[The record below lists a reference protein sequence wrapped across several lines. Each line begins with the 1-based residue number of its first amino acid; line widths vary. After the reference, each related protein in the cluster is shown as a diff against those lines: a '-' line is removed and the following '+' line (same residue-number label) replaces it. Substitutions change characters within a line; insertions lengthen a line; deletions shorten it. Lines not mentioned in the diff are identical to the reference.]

1 MTLAA
6 RDAGSLGVSRG
17 SFMAYSFCALA
28 TAMWSFQADFFSNR
42 LIHKKRYKRR
52 RAVVTTKKLLSQR
65 LESVCCVP
73 TAS

>member
-28 TAMWSFQADFFSNR
+28 TARWSFQVDFFSNR
-42 LIHKKRYKRR
+42 LIHKTSQKRR
-52 RAVVTTKKLLSQR
+52 MAVVTTKKLLLR
-65 LESVCCVP
+65 
-73 TAS
+73 